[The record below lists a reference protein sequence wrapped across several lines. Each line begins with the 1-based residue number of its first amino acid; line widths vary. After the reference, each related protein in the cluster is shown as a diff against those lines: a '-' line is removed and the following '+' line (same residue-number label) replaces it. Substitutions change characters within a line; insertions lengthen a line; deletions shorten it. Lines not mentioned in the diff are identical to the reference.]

1 MPVCDLLEPNLPGL
15 KQVYESHF
23 VLRKTNM
30 DLLDCH
36 ELFYHKTGL
45 LKQEKYV
52 TYCFGMSK
60 MTVIDEVKGGKKYL
74 SISFIE
80 FVEMIGRVAHFR
92 YKDDPDYANV
102 DLASKIEFV
111 LDEVLG
117 TLNIKRLDPIVI
129 VLDESESDEDY

>member
-1 MPVCDLLEPNLPGL
+1 
-15 KQVYESHF
+15 
-23 VLRKTNM
+23 M
-30 DLLDCH
+30 DLNDCID
-36 ELFYHKTGL
+36 LFYHKTKL

-52 TYCFGMSK
+52 VYCFGMSK
-60 MTVIDEVKGGKKYL
+60 MTLVNEVKEGKKYMNL
-74 SISFIE
+74 TFIE
-80 FVEMIGRVAHFR
+80 FVELIGRVAHFR

-117 TLNIKRLDPIVI
+117 ILNIKRLDPIVI

>member
-1 MPVCDLLEPNLPGL
+1 M
-15 KQVYESHF
+15 
-23 VLRKTNM
+23 
-30 DLLDCH
+30 
-36 ELFYHKTGL
+36 
-45 LKQEKYV
+45 
-52 TYCFGMSK
+52 
-60 MTVIDEVKGGKKYL
+60 
-74 SISFIE
+74 
-80 FVEMIGRVAHFR
+80 AHFR